1 MGEDVSSSLLSL
13 YRRMTRW
20 PGGHWMFSR
29 AICFRAPYF
38 STIAPRFV
46 ALESGRCEV
55 RMRDRR
61 RVHNHIGTVH
71 AIALCNLA
79 ELSAG
84 VMAEATMPPG
94 MRWIPKGMSVEYL
107 SKAVGVMRAVATPE
121 VPLAAGAA
129 AGQEWPVLVQITDSA
144 GTAVFRAR
152 ITMWISPRKS

>member
-1 MGEDVSSSLLSL
+1 
-13 YRRMTRW
+13 
-20 PGGHWMFSR
+20 MFSR

-71 AIALCNLA
+71 AIELCNLA
-79 ELSAG
+79 ELSGG

-94 MRWIPKGMSVEYL
+94 MRWIPKGMTVEYL
-107 SKAVGVMRAVATPE
+107 SKAVGMMRAVAMPE
-121 VPLAAGAA
+121 APLAAGAA
-129 AGQEWPVLVQITDSA
+129 AGQEWRVLVQVTDSA
-144 GTAVFRAR
+144 GATVFRAR
-152 ITMWISPRKS
+152 ITMWISPRKA